1 MSRYR
6 VLVALVPRIGVTDLL
21 AKDPT
26 LGLSVLV
33 AMRDQSVGSAAA
45 NLLETMLKTDCDKA
59 WWLSPV
65 LTALSDT
72 DPKLRY
78 GLSNYAL
85 PTIARVV
92 PGGITALLES
102 LQELPDCAQPTPSD
116 GLAGDLGHLWA
127 MTAVIKVARKWGAS
141 GEASSQNCA
150 QPLPA
155 AATAKVL
162 RAALLHADDEMR
174 LNALEMVCMH
184 PKMTEPPTQAEVDLV
199 QEFLSLNMK
208 SSSSNYRQKCMEL
221 LKRLFL
227 RMRMARAHIQTLVRK
242 AERGVRNDKR
252 QAFMM
257 PAAHLLDLPER
268 VDRFL
273 RWLAEHLTA
282 ALFPGASFERNIMA
296 LELYVIAI
304 DVWLPARA
312 RFPDPQ
318 IAELK
323 CSDDDLLHIEQ
334 ALFQPKATHAV
345 INCIVNSFDYVRKQ
359 AVEVLWRFPAPLPG
373 VADRASLLALLR
385 WSESLVNSPRARE
398 SDAGS
403 LIVKIVY
410 QKYVKELGWYLS
422 PFPASDAMAPIDPP
436 ADPTLS
442 PAIFFLQ
449 RLSEGIKRRI
459 DEAETNLESTFASSF
474 AQGLLLTLR
483 QVLPD
488 IQREMPSLN
497 ATHRQHQLDQPVL
510 QIWRDLLAQVCRQP
524 QASQASRRALHSARA
539 RPCLC

>member
-1 MSRYR
+1 M
-6 VLVALVPRIGVTDLL
+6 
-21 AKDPT
+21 
-26 LGLSVLV
+26 
-33 AMRDQSVGSAAA
+33 
-45 NLLETMLKTDCDKA
+45 ETMLKTDCDKA

-85 PTIARVV
+85 PTITRVV

-242 AERGVRNDKR
+242 AERGVADWNPELDEEFEDR
-252 QAFMM
+252 QGNVMNRKTYT
-257 PAAHLLDLPER
+257 DL
-268 VDRFL
+268 
-273 RWLAEHLTA
+273 
-282 ALFPGASFERNIMA
+282 
-296 LELYVIAI
+296 
-304 DVWLPARA
+304 AR
-312 RFPDPQ
+312 
-318 IAELK
+318 
-323 CSDDDLLHIEQ
+323 
-334 ALFQPKATHAV
+334 
-345 INCIVNSFDYVRKQ
+345 
-359 AVEVLWRFPAPLPG
+359 
-373 VADRASLLALLR
+373 
-385 WSESLVNSPRARE
+385 
-398 SDAGS
+398 
-403 LIVKIVY
+403 
-410 QKYVKELGWYLS
+410 
-422 PFPASDAMAPIDPP
+422 
-436 ADPTLS
+436 
-442 PAIFFLQ
+442 
-449 RLSEGIKRRI
+449 
-459 DEAETNLESTFASSF
+459 
-474 AQGLLLTLR
+474 QGLL
-483 QVLPD
+483 D
-488 IQREMPSLN
+488 
-497 ATHRQHQLDQPVL
+497 
-510 QIWRDLLAQVCRQP
+510 
-524 QASQASRRALHSARA
+524 
-539 RPCLC
+539 

>member
-26 LGLSVLV
+26 LALSVLL

-59 WWLSPV
+59 WWLSRV

-92 PGGITALLES
+92 PGGITAVLEA
-102 LQELPDCAQPTPSD
+102 LQELPDCAQPTPSG
-116 GLAGDLGHLWA
+116 GLTGDLGHLWA

-227 RMRMARAHIQTLVRK
+227 RMRMSDATNAVRTRTTSFPRSLHDQNGQARGHA
-242 AERGVRNDKR
+242 
-252 QAFMM
+252 
-257 PAAHLLDLPER
+257 
-268 VDRFL
+268 
-273 RWLAEHLTA
+273 
-282 ALFPGASFERNIMA
+282 PGA
-296 LELYVIAI
+296 
-304 DVWLPARA
+304 
-312 RFPDPQ
+312 
-318 IAELK
+318 
-323 CSDDDLLHIEQ
+323 
-334 ALFQPKATHAV
+334 
-345 INCIVNSFDYVRKQ
+345 
-359 AVEVLWRFPAPLPG
+359 
-373 VADRASLLALLR
+373 
-385 WSESLVNSPRARE
+385 
-398 SDAGS
+398 
-403 LIVKIVY
+403 
-410 QKYVKELGWYLS
+410 
-422 PFPASDAMAPIDPP
+422 
-436 ADPTLS
+436 
-442 PAIFFLQ
+442 
-449 RLSEGIKRRI
+449 
-459 DEAETNLESTFASSF
+459 
-474 AQGLLLTLR
+474 
-483 QVLPD
+483 
-488 IQREMPSLN
+488 
-497 ATHRQHQLDQPVL
+497 
-510 QIWRDLLAQVCRQP
+510 
-524 QASQASRRALHSARA
+524 
-539 RPCLC
+539 